1 MTYQVPCL
9 RCTSIRDS
17 VIGSVLVHPWQCRM
31 CVSWSNFHVESIVWF
46 GALKWTTGSNPYD
59 RSNWTSRWLAAT
71 VPLHS
76 WKSNLGSSGNKVPL
90 NSTVESCFGIR
101 FASGTHGYT
110 PFADIPLPLGKVRT
124 WASVPM
130 DHNNFRYETNHFGAP
145 FSNTSIWNT
154 CAPLAPAIQA
164 HRRRQREIGHP
175 CEVVVGE
182 LRNQD
187 RVPGGTTTKKT
198 CSYGSYGSNHSY
210 HLKD

>member
-1 MTYQVPCL
+1 MSEMHIHPWF
-9 RCTSIRDS
+9 
-17 VIGSVLVHPWQCRM
+17 VIGLVLVHPWQCRM
-31 CVSWSNFHVESIVWF
+31 CVPCLIFTLNPSYDLVHLNEPLGLILTIGPIEPVADWLRQFPPL
-46 GALKWTTGSNPYD
+46 LKIQ
-59 RSNWTSRWLAAT
+59 
-71 VPLHS
+71 
-76 WKSNLGSSGNKVPL
+76 LGFIWNKVTL
-90 NSTVESCFGIR
+90 KSTVESCFGIR

-110 PFADIPLPLGKVRT
+110 PFADIPIGKVRT

-130 DHNNFRYETNHFGAP
+130 DHNNFRYETNHFGGP
-145 FSNTSIWNT
+145 IFKHLHLEHLCPS
-154 CAPLAPAIQA
+154 CPAIQA